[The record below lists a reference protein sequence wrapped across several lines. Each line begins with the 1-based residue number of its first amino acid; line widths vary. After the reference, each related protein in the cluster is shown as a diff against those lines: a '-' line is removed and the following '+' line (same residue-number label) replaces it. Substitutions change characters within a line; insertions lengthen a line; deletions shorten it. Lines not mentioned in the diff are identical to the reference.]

1 MALVVKNNKD
11 ANSTLNK
18 LNKNSNALSKSLK
31 KVSSGMKINSAAD
44 GASEYSISERMRVQI
59 RSLDQANQNTQ
70 NGNAL
75 LTTAEGAI
83 QSSIEILK
91 TLKEKAINAANDTNN
106 DESDRQMIQ
115 KELNQ
120 FLDQLDDNANIQ
132 YNGKTLN
139 NGTLAA
145 IDSPDTAI
153 LKGLNSQWIKNSL
166 EMIRD
171 AYGLSFEMNATSV
184 HNMNVT
190 LTDTPA
196 MSNALA
202 YVAVTTGSN
211 GYASN
216 LELVV
221 NMSYYDDIN
230 LQDPNGSIGTNFS
243 NMLDRTIAHE
253 MTHAVMA
260 SNIKDFNSLPSYVI
274 EGSAELIHGIDDE
287 RTALI
292 ASGSDDDYAG
302 GFVFLRYVESQFSEN
317 GDSAVK
323 RLFQALARSGGD
335 TAGQSAAV
343 SAATYGGYTS
353 FADLKAKF
361 DADKAAAGST
371 DAFLRQYCGINLS
384 NDDTGA
390 ILGWDSN
397 ANAFRN
403 KETTVPTG
411 GTYSGWTYPSSA
423 SSYYGL
429 TVTWPDAA
437 PVTDASPMLKF
448 QVGAKSQQL
457 TAVSLGDMRAKSLG
471 LRMQDGGA
479 NVSLESRGKAEAAI
493 AVFDAALDYALE
505 QQTRI
510 GSIRAR
516 LDYTSLNLTTSSEN
530 TSASESTIRDS
541 DMAKEMTE
549 YTKNNVLLQASQSML
564 AQANQNLSSALSLL
578 Q

>member
-1 MALVVKNNKD
+1 MAMQVKNNMD
-11 ANSTLNK
+11 AIQTLNK
-18 LNKNSNALSKSLK
+18 LNQNSNALSKSLQ
-31 KVSSGMKINSAAD
+31 KVSSGMKINGAKD

-75 LTTAEGAI
+75 LNTAEGAI
-83 QSSIEILK
+83 QSSIDILR

-120 FLDQLDDNANIQ
+120 FLDQLDDNAGVT
-132 YNGKTLN
+132 YNGKILN
-139 NGTLAA
+139 EGTYAA
-145 IDSPDTAI
+145 IDSPETAI

-166 EMIRD
+166 SMIRD
-171 AYGLSFEMNATSV
+171 AYGLSFEDGNVSV
-184 HNMNVT
+184 NTMSVT
-190 LTDTPA
+190 LTHNPSNA
-196 MSNALA
+196 NALA
-202 YVAVTTGSN
+202 YVAVSTGSD

-221 NMSYYDDIN
+221 NMNFYDDIN

-243 NMLDRTIAHE
+243 NMLDRTISHE
-253 MTHAVMA
+253 MTHATMA
-260 SNIKDFNSLPSYVI
+260 VDSLPDYVI
-274 EGSAELIHGIDDE
+274 EGSAELIHGIDDV
-287 RTALI
+287 RTSNIQGL
-292 ASGSDDDYAG
+292 SNDPYPDGY
-302 GFVFLRYVESQFSEN
+302 VFLRYVEHQFSES
-317 GDSAVK
+317 GESAVK
-323 RLFQALARSGGD
+323 KLFQGLSRNGAD
-335 TAGQSAAV
+335 TAGQAIAV
-343 SAATYGGYTS
+343 SGATHGGFDS
-353 FADLKAKF
+353 FATLKAKF
-361 DADKAAAGST
+361 ESDKTALGN
-371 DAFLRQYCGINLS
+371 DEFLRQKCGIVLG

-390 ILGWDSN
+390 ILGWDAN
-397 ANAFRN
+397 ANAYRN

-411 GTYSGWTYPSSA
+411 GTYSGWTYPNSS
-423 SSYYGL
+423 SSFYGL

-437 PVTDASPMLKF
+437 PADSSPMLKF
-448 QVGAKSQQL
+448 HSGAKSQQMNS
-457 TAVSLGDMRAKSLG
+457 VSLGDMRAKALG

-493 AVFDAALDYALE
+493 AVLDAALDYALE

-510 GSIRAR
+510 GAIRAR
-516 LDYTSLNLTTSSEN
+516 LDYTSSNLTTSSEN
-530 TSASESTIRDS
+530 VSNSESTIRDA

-564 AQANQNLSSALSLL
+564 AQANQNSSAVLSLL